1 MNDQLETS
9 AIVLIREQVRDFVRT
24 NFLFNSAT
32 PIDDDSSL
40 MEQGIV
46 DETGVL
52 ELVMFVEETYGIQVD
67 EGDLIPENFDSIDR
81 ISSYIVEHLTA
92 REALSEEEGSA
103 ADDGGPRRRSRA
115 GRDSLRRAELPRAVG
130 HPSKQ
135 PSPCLLSARKRCK
148 GRARQ

>member
-1 MNDQLETS
+1 VNDQLETS
-9 AIVLIREQVRDFVRT
+9 AIVLVREQVRDFVRT

-81 ISSYIVEHLTA
+81 ISSYIFEHLTA
-92 REALSEEEGSA
+92 REALSEEEGSL
-103 ADDGGPRRRSRA
+103 ADDGG
-115 GRDSLRRAELPRAVG
+115 EE
-130 HPSKQ
+130 Q
-135 PSPCLLSARKRCK
+135 E
-148 GRARQ
+148 